1 MALYHKSCV
10 KLDRN
15 GVQVSDYKECASC
28 MVILAKIGYQEDVI
42 ELVKTFGVDKEVVYQ
57 EVHRAAGHK

>member
-1 MALYHKSCV
+1 M
-10 KLDRN
+10 
-15 GVQVSDYKECASC
+15 SDYKDCTSC

-42 ELVKTFGVDKEVVYQ
+42 ALVKVFGVDKEVVYQ